1 MFSKIFID
9 RPRLAFVIS
18 LLMIL
23 AGLISLRQ
31 LPIEEYPDITP
42 PTIIVWTNYAGA
54 SAAEVEE
61 TVAMVIESQ
70 INGVEDKLYYSSS
83 CSNTGEYMCQITF
96 KTGTNDDIAMVNVQN
111 AIKQGENSLPAE
123 VRAVGVNVVKRS
135 NDILC
140 VFAFTTDGVTF
151 TEQQLNSYVSST
163 VVDTLVRV
171 DGVSSV
177 TAMGGA
183 VYSMRVW
190 MDPLRM
196 QGLGVSVAEI
206 QAAVTSQNVQAAAGS
221 IGSEESSQYLEYK
234 VNVLGRLKTAEQ
246 FEDIIVRTDADGNV
260 LHLRDVARVELGAKT
275 YASFAEI
282 NGHRSTGV
290 AIYRNNDANALAT
303 VQLVKKT
310 LEEMKANF
318 PAGVDFQMVYDP
330 TRFIVV
336 SMEEI
341 IETLVLA
348 LVMVIVITYLFLQ
361 DWRATIVPSVAIPV
375 ALLGTFPF
383 MLAIGVTINVLS
395 MFGLVLV
402 IGSLVDDA
410 IVVVENCQALMQ
422 REKLNARDAAIKS
435 MRQITSAIIATT
447 LVTVACYAPLAF
459 YNGMVGKIYQQF
471 ALTMCISL
479 CLSTVVAMTLSPA
492 LCSLI
497 MRPPREKPLKIFL
510 PFNLLLDGTRSIYGF
525 CVKLLIRQGIITL
538 LLLALIGGGIY
549 ILSAGA
555 PDALAKHFPALQ
567 DVAIPTSFL
576 PEEDKGALLCNFEL
590 ASGSTIA
597 RTQAA
602 LADFSQKAQQI
613 EGVDYVMAISGF
625 SFLSGQAESC
635 GMAFVT
641 LKDWEERDTPE
652 LQIGAIKD
660 RLQALAD
667 TIPEIKGM
675 VFQPPAIMGLGLS
688 NNVTFELCYQGEI
701 SSTELAKTVNKVV
714 GKLNARPETV
724 YAMATFSANNSQLYL
739 DIDRE
744 KAQSLGLTPSSIFFA
759 LQSQLASFYIN
770 DFNIQGESFYVKM
783 QADRDKRMVIDD
795 LYSLQIPNARG
806 EMVPLAA
813 IGTLRFDVGA
823 RRIERFDKMTSAE
836 IQVQG
841 IPSVTS
847 SDVMKIIDSLELP
860 PGFLIEYSGMSFQ
873 ERQNQGQIVGL
884 MAIAFVFA
892 YLFLVAQYESWT
904 IPVPVMLTVLTA
916 LLGALV
922 GLKITHMSLSIYAQL
937 GLVMLIG
944 LTAKNAILMV
954 EFSKT
959 ERESGVDI
967 YNAALNGATMRYRA
981 VLMTAWSFVFGVF
994 PMVVATG
1001 AGANS
1006 RRAIGVTTFSGMLL
1020 ATIFGI
1026 IMTPALYAVF
1036 QRMREAVKRF
1046 LGFKNVI
1053 GSGTTVVEDTQ
1064 TAEKP

>member
-18 LLMIL
+18 LLMVL
-23 AGLISLRQ
+23 AGLLCLRQ
-31 LPIEEYPDITP
+31 LPVEEYPDITP
-42 PTIIVWTNYAGA
+42 PTIIVWTNYPGA

-70 INGVEDKLYYSSS
+70 VNGIEDKLYYSSS

-96 KTGTNDDIAMVNVQN
+96 KTGTDINIAMVNVQN

-123 VRAVGVNVVKRS
+123 VRAIGVNVFKRS

-151 TEQQLNSYVSST
+151 SEQQLNSYVSST
-163 VVDTLVRV
+163 VVDTLVRT
-171 DGVSSV
+171 DGVASV
-177 TAMGGA
+177 TPMGGA
-183 VYSMRVW
+183 VYAMRIW

-206 QAAVTSQNVQAAAGS
+206 QAAVKSQNVQAAAGS

-246 FEDIIVRTDADGNV
+246 FEDIIIRTDADGNV
-260 LHLRDVARVELGAKT
+260 LHLRDVARVELGANT
-275 YASFAEI
+275 YAAFAEL
-282 NGHRSTGV
+282 NGHRSTAV

-303 VQLVKKT
+303 VNHVKET
-310 LEEMKANF
+310 LEEMKKHM
-318 PAGVDFQMVYDP
+318 PEGVDYQIVYDP

-336 SMEEI
+336 SMKEI
-341 IETLVLA
+341 IQTLVLA
-348 LVMVIVITYLFLQ
+348 LVMVVLITYLFLQ
-361 DWRATIVPSVAIPV
+361 DWRATVVPAIAIPV

-383 MLAIGVTINVLS
+383 MRAIGVTINVLS

-422 REKLNARDAAIKS
+422 REKLSARDAAIKS

-459 YNGMVGKIYQQF
+459 YRGMVGKIYQQF

-497 MRPPREKPLKIFL
+497 LRPPREKPLKVFL
-510 PFNLLLDGTRSIYGF
+510 PFNLLLDGSRSIYGF
-525 CVKLLIRQGIITL
+525 CVKLLIRQGIVTL

-549 ILSAGA
+549 LLGAGA
-555 PDALAKHFPALQ
+555 PEAVSKRVPALQ
-567 DVAIPTSFL
+567 NVAIPSSFL
-576 PEEDKGALLCNFEL
+576 PDEDKGALLCNFEL
-590 ASGSTIA
+590 ASGSTIL

-602 LADFSQKAQQI
+602 LSEFAEKAKEI
-613 EGVDYVMAISGF
+613 PGVDQVMAISGF
-625 SFLSGQAESC
+625 SLLSGQAESC
-635 GMAFVT
+635 GMAFAT
-641 LKDWEERDTPE
+641 LKDWDERTTPE
-652 LQIGAIKD
+652 LQIGAIKNQ
-660 RLQALAD
+660 LQAVAD
-667 TIPEIKGM
+667 SIPEIKGM
-675 VFQPPAIMGLGLS
+675 IFQPPAIMGLGLS
-688 NNVTFELCYQGEI
+688 NNVTFELCYQGEVT
-701 SSTELAKTVNKVV
+701 STELAKAVGQVV
-714 GKLNARPETV
+714 GALNARPETV

-744 KAQSLGLTPSSIFFA
+744 KAQSLGLTPSGIFFA

-770 DFNIQGESFYVKM
+770 DFNIEGESFYVKM
-783 QADRDKRMVIDD
+783 QAARDKRMVLDD
-795 LYSLQIPNARG
+795 LYSLQIPNSRG

-813 IGTLRFDVGA
+813 IGSIRFDVGA

-847 SDVMKIIDSLELP
+847 GDVMKIIDSLELP
-860 PGFLIEYSGMSFQ
+860 PGYIIEYSGMSFQ
-873 ERQNQGQIVGL
+873 ERENEGQIVGL
-884 MAIAFVFA
+884 MAIAFIFA

-916 LLGALV
+916 LLGALI
-922 GLKITHMSLSIYAQL
+922 GLKIMHMSLSIYAQL

-954 EFSKT
+954 EFSKS
-959 ERESGVDI
+959 ERENGVDV

-981 VLMTAWSFVFGVF
+981 VLMTAWSFVFGVL

-1006 RRAIGVTTFSGMLL
+1006 RRAIGITTFSGMLL

-1036 QRMREAVKRF
+1036 QRMRETVKRF

-1053 GSGTTVVEDTQ
+1053 GSGTT
-1064 TAEKP
+1064 EKQD

>member
-18 LLMIL
+18 LLMVL
-23 AGLISLRQ
+23 AGLLCLRQ
-31 LPIEEYPDITP
+31 LPVEEYPEITP
-42 PTIIVWTNYAGA
+42 PTIIVWTNYPGA

-70 INGVEDKLYYSSS
+70 VNGIEDKLYYSSS

-96 KTGTNDDIAMVNVQN
+96 KTGTDINIAMVNVQN

-123 VRAVGVNVVKRS
+123 VRAIGVNVFKRS

-151 TEQQLNSYVSST
+151 SEQQLNSYVSST
-163 VVDTLVRV
+163 VVDTLVRT
-171 DGVSSV
+171 DGVASV
-177 TAMGGA
+177 TPMGGA
-183 VYSMRVW
+183 VYAMRIW

-206 QAAVTSQNVQAAAGS
+206 QAAVKSQNVQAAAGS

-246 FEDIIVRTDADGNV
+246 FEDIIIRTDADGNV
-260 LHLRDVARVELGAKT
+260 LHLRDVARVELGANT
-275 YASFAEI
+275 YAAFAEL
-282 NGHRSTGV
+282 NGHRSTAV

-303 VQLVKKT
+303 VNHVKET
-310 LEEMKANF
+310 LEEMKKHM
-318 PAGVDFQMVYDP
+318 PAGVDYQIVYDP

-336 SMEEI
+336 SMKEI
-341 IETLVLA
+341 IQTLVLA
-348 LVMVIVITYLFLQ
+348 LVMVVLITYLFLQ
-361 DWRATIVPSVAIPV
+361 DWRATVVPAIAIPV

-383 MLAIGVTINVLS
+383 MRAIGVTINVLS

-459 YNGMVGKIYQQF
+459 YRGMVGKIYQQF

-497 MRPPREKPLKIFL
+497 LRPPREKPLKVFL
-510 PFNLLLDGTRSIYGF
+510 PFNLLLDGSRSIYAF
-525 CVKLLIRQGIITL
+525 CVKLLIRQGIVTL

-555 PDALAKHFPALQ
+555 PEPLAKRVPALQ
-567 DVAIPTSFL
+567 NVAIPSSFL
-576 PEEDKGALLCNFEL
+576 PDEDKGALLCNFEL
-590 ASGSTIA
+590 ASGSTIL

-602 LADFSQKAQQI
+602 LSEFAEKAKTI
-613 EGVDYVMAISGF
+613 PGVDQVMAISGF
-625 SFLSGQAESC
+625 SLLSGQAESC
-635 GMAFVT
+635 GMAFAT
-641 LKDWEERDTPE
+641 LKDWDDRTTPE
-652 LQIGAIKD
+652 LQIGAIKNQ
-660 RLQALAD
+660 LQAVANS
-667 TIPEIKGM
+667 IPEIKGM
-675 VFQPPAIMGLGLS
+675 IFQPPAIMGLGLS
-688 NNVTFELCYQGEI
+688 NNVTFELCYQGEVT
-701 SSTELAKTVNKVV
+701 STELAKAVGQVV
-714 GKLNARPETV
+714 GALNARPETV
-724 YAMATFSANNSQLYL
+724 YAMATFSANNSQLFL

-744 KAQSLGLTPSSIFFA
+744 KAQSLGLTPAGIFFA

-770 DFNIQGESFYVKM
+770 DFNIEGESFYVKM
-783 QADRDKRMVIDD
+783 QAARDKRMVLDD
-795 LYSLQIPNARG
+795 LYSLQIPNSRG

-813 IGTLRFDVGA
+813 IGSIRFDVGA

-836 IQVQG
+836 VQVQG

-847 SDVMKIIDSLELP
+847 GDVMKIIDSLELP
-860 PGFLIEYSGMSFQ
+860 PGYIIEYSGMSFQ
-873 ERQNQGQIVGL
+873 ERENEGQIVGL
-884 MAIAFVFA
+884 MAIAFIFA

-916 LLGALV
+916 LLGALI
-922 GLKITHMSLSIYAQL
+922 GLKIMHMSLSIYAQL

-954 EFSKT
+954 EFSKS
-959 ERESGVDI
+959 ERENGVDV

-1006 RRAIGVTTFSGMLL
+1006 RRAIGITTFSGMLL

-1036 QRMREAVKRF
+1036 QRMREAIKRL
-1046 LGFKNVI
+1046 LGFKNTI
-1053 GSGTTVVEDTQ
+1053 GSGATGNPE
-1064 TAEKP
+1064 

>member
-18 LLMIL
+18 LLMVL

-31 LPIEEYPDITP
+31 LPVEEYPDITP
-42 PTIIVWTNYAGA
+42 PTIIVWANYPGA

-83 CSNTGEYMCQITF
+83 CSNTGEYMCEITF

-111 AIKQGENSLPAE
+111 AIKQGESSLPSE
-123 VRAVGVNVVKRS
+123 VRSLGVNVFKRS

-140 VFAFTTDGVTF
+140 IFAFTTDGVTF
-151 TEQQLNSYVSST
+151 SEQQLNSFVSST
-163 VVDTLVRV
+163 IVDTLVRT
-171 DGVSSV
+171 DGVASV

-183 VYSMRVW
+183 VYAMRIW

-206 QAAVTSQNVQAAAGS
+206 QAAVKSQNVQAAAGS

-234 VNVLGRLKTAEQ
+234 VNVLGRLKTPEQ
-246 FEDIIVRTDADGNV
+246 FEDIIIRTDADGNV
-260 LHLRDVARVELGAKT
+260 LHLRDVARVELGANT
-275 YASFAEI
+275 YAAFAEI
-282 NGHRSTGV
+282 NGRRATAC

-303 VQLVKKT
+303 VGLVKKT
-310 LEEMKANF
+310 LDEMKAKHQM
-318 PAGVDFQMVYDP
+318 PEGVDYQMVYDP
-330 TRFIVV
+330 TRFIEV
-336 SMEEI
+336 SMKEI
-341 IETLVLA
+341 IQTLVLA

-361 DWRATIVPSVAIPV
+361 DWRATIVPSIAIPV
-375 ALLGTFPF
+375 ALMGTFPF
-383 MLAIGVTINVLS
+383 MRAIGVTINVLS

-410 IVVVENCQALMQ
+410 IVVVENCQSLMQ
-422 REKLNARDAAIKS
+422 REKLSAREAAIKS
-435 MRQITSAIIATT
+435 MKQITSAIIATT

-497 MRPPREKPLKIFL
+497 LRPPREKPLKVFL
-510 PFNLLLDGTRSIYGF
+510 PFNLVLDTSRSIYAF
-525 CVKLLIRQGIITL
+525 FVKLLIRQGIITL
-538 LLLALIGGGIY
+538 LLLMFIGGGIY
-549 ILSAGA
+549 LLSAGA
-555 PDALAKHFPALQ
+555 PEPLAKRFPKLFGN
-567 DVAIPTSFL
+567 VAIPSSFL
-576 PEEDKGALLCNFEL
+576 PEEDKGTLLCNFEL
-590 ASGSTIA
+590 ASGSTIT
-597 RTQAA
+597 RTEAA
-602 LADFSQKAQQI
+602 LAEFDEKAQKI
-613 EGVDYVMAISGF
+613 PGVSYVMAISGF
-625 SFLSGQAESC
+625 SLLSGQAESC
-635 GMAFVT
+635 GMAFVSLT
-641 LKDWEERDTPE
+641 DWEERTTPE
-652 LQIGAIKD
+652 LQIGAIKNQ
-660 RLQALAD
+660 LQALANS
-667 TIPEIKGM
+667 IPEIKGM
-675 VFQPPAIMGLGLS
+675 IFQPPAIMGLGLS

-701 SSTELAKTVNKVV
+701 TSTELAQNIGKVV
-714 GKLNARPETV
+714 GALNARPETV
-724 YAMATFSANNSQLYL
+724 YAMATFSANNSQLFL

-744 KAQSLGLTPSSIFFA
+744 KAQSLGLTPSGIFFA

-770 DFNIQGESFYVKM
+770 DFNIEGESFNVKM
-783 QADRDKRMVIDD
+783 QAARDKRMVIDD
-795 LYSLQIPNARG
+795 IYSLQIPNDKG

-813 IGTLRFDVGA
+813 IGSIRFDVGA
-823 RRIERFDKMTSAE
+823 RRIERFDKMTAAN

-847 SDVMKIIDSLELP
+847 GDVMEIIDSLELP
-860 PGFLIEYSGMSFQ
+860 PGFMIEYNGMSFQ
-873 ERQNQGQIVGL
+873 ERENEGQIVGL
-884 MAIAFVFA
+884 MAIAFIFA

-904 IPVPVMLTVLTA
+904 IPIPVMLTVLTA
-916 LLGALV
+916 LLGALI
-922 GLKITHMSLSIYAQL
+922 GLKITHESLSIYAQL

-954 EFSKT
+954 EFSKS
-959 ERESGVDI
+959 ERENGVDI
-967 YNAALNGATMRYRA
+967 YTAALNGATMRYRA

-1006 RRAIGVTTFSGMLL
+1006 RRAIGITTFSGMLL

-1036 QRMREAVKRF
+1036 QRIREAIKRL
-1046 LGFKNVI
+1046 LGFKNTI
-1053 GSGTTVVEDTQ
+1053 GGG
-1064 TAEKP
+1064 TAEKQD

>member
-18 LLMIL
+18 LLMVL

-31 LPIEEYPDITP
+31 LPVEEYPEITP
-42 PTIIVWTNYAGA
+42 PTIIVWANYPGA

-111 AIKQGENSLPAE
+111 AIKQGESKLPAE
-123 VRAVGVNVVKRS
+123 VRALGVNVFKRS

-151 TEQQLNSYVSST
+151 SEQQLNSYVSST
-163 VVDTLVRV
+163 VVDTLVRT

-183 VYSMRVW
+183 VYAMRIW

-206 QAAVTSQNVQAAAGS
+206 QAAVNSQNVQAAAGS
-221 IGSEESSQYLEYK
+221 VGSEESSQYLEYK
-234 VNVLGRLKTAEQ
+234 VNVLGRLKTPEQ
-246 FEDIIVRTDADGNV
+246 FEDIIIRTDADGNV
-260 LHLRDVARVELGAKT
+260 LHLRDVAHVELGANT
-275 YASFAEI
+275 YAAFAEI
-282 NGHRSTGV
+282 NGHRSTAV

-303 VQLVKKT
+303 VNLVKKT
-310 LEEMKANF
+310 LNEMKAKKQM
-318 PAGVDFQMVYDP
+318 PEGVDFQMVYDP
-330 TRFIVV
+330 TRFIEV
-336 SMEEI
+336 SMKEI

-383 MLAIGVTINVLS
+383 MRAIGVTINVLS

-410 IVVVENCQALMQ
+410 IVVVENCQSLMQ
-422 REKLNARDAAIKS
+422 REKLSPREAAIKS
-435 MRQITSAIIATT
+435 MKQITSAIIATT

-459 YNGMVGKIYQQF
+459 YSGMVGRIYQQF

-497 MRPPREKPLKIFL
+497 LRPPREKPLKVFL
-510 PFNLLLDGTRSIYGF
+510 PFNLLLDGTRSIYAF

-538 LLLALIGGGIY
+538 VLLALIGGGIY
-549 ILSAGA
+549 LLGSGA
-555 PDALAKHFPALQ
+555 PEALEKRVPALQ
-567 DVAIPTSFL
+567 NVALPSSFL

-590 ASGSTIA
+590 ASGSTIT

-602 LADFSQKAQQI
+602 LSEFAKKAHQI
-613 EGVDYVMAISGF
+613 PGIDQVMAISGF
-625 SFLSGQAESC
+625 SLLSGQAESC
-635 GMAFVT
+635 GMAFAT
-641 LKDWEERDTPE
+641 LKDWDERKTPE
-652 LQIGAIKD
+652 LQIGYIKNQ
-660 RLQALAD
+660 LQAVAD
-667 TIPEIKGM
+667 SIPEIKGM
-675 VFQPPAIMGLGLS
+675 IFQPPAIMGLGLS

-701 SSTELAKTVNKVV
+701 TSTELAQAVGQVV
-714 GKLNARPETV
+714 GALNARPETV
-724 YAMATFSANNSQLYL
+724 YAMATFSANNSQLFL

-744 KAQSLGLTPSSIFFA
+744 KAQSLGLTPAGIFFA

-770 DFNIQGESFYVKM
+770 DFNIEGESFNVKM
-783 QADRDKRMVIDD
+783 QAARDKRMVIDD
-795 LYSLQIPNARG
+795 LYSLQIPNSKG

-813 IGTLRFDVGA
+813 IGSIRFDVGA

-847 SDVMKIIDSLELP
+847 GDVMKIIDNLELP
-860 PGFLIEYSGMSFQ
+860 PGFMIEYSGMSFQ
-873 ERQNQGQIVGL
+873 ERENEGQIVGL
-884 MAIAFVFA
+884 MAIAFIFA

-922 GLKITHMSLSIYAQL
+922 GLKIMHMSLSIYAQL

-954 EFSKT
+954 EFSKS
-959 ERESGVDI
+959 EREKGVDI

-1006 RRAIGVTTFSGMLL
+1006 RRAIGITTFSGMLL

-1046 LGFKNVI
+1046 LGFKNTI
-1053 GSGTTVVEDTQ
+1053 GSGVAD
-1064 TAEKP
+1064 KKD